1 MKKFTQY
8 LKPPKDKKEL
18 SLTEKVWLDAKKK
31 IEEDNKQAEL
41 TQLEEKQKEEEPDQ
55 KFLARIDN
63 ALEVISPKA
72 IIVSHTDFILNFMRE
87 AIGTSFVEGITCVP
101 NND

>member
-41 TQLEEKQKEEEPDQ
+41 TQLEEKQKTS
-55 KFLARIDN
+55 KA
-63 ALEVISPKA
+63 VI
-72 IIVSHTDFILNFMRE
+72 VL
-87 AIGTSFVEGITCVP
+87 
-101 NND
+101 